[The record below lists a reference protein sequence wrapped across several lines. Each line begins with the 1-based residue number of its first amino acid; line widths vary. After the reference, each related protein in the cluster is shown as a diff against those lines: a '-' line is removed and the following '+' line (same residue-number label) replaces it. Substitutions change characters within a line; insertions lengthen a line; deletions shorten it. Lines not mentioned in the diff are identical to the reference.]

1 MELALHGSQI
11 NLATRDKAT
20 AAIPVNYP
28 IFLKRPG
35 SASVTLTTPSAQ
47 LAATNK
53 ILLARAHSL
62 QCLQQKQQTPS
73 KFYRRAA
80 SADCGKYQRKA
91 AAAQHS
97 KTSPHLSSNKSIC
110 NGNSHKEKRAL
121 SSSSLYRF
129 LLSEPIKRNTWMS
142 NEHSKT
148 DSPAKLAEDDDGS
161 DANVL
166 SKQSKNSGEDTS
178 DDSPSSIAE
187 EIGDNDNDTTN
198 DDEIDHIME
207 RDSKLEQIPT
217 IENENAASSRG
228 SSSSSSSTTI
238 TVPPQSNIAKDEDA
252 TSIRPKSVGTSRPKC
267 KADAKQK
274 ATVIK
279 AKTSSSVNSNNKLKL
294 AKSSGKQVSILQT
307 DGGREKRLG
316 ATMTTSSP
324 SSSVDG
330 GGGGG
335 GSSSGKSKPH
345 EMKSAYVPPPAS
357 PTASGFN
364 TLKADLPGRVSFS
377 KNDVYEIDYSDIE
390 NDTDTSRSLDLNE
403 PFRKK
408 NVHFEDEY
416 FDDDDNDV
424 DGRMDDTLTA
434 TTTTHM
440 DVKKH
445 TAFNQT
451 SMHRNLNTAKEISES
466 SNLLTDD
473 KEYCPLK
480 CSSLRCKA
488 DMRLDVLPEDNE
500 NGSTTQPN
508 DSSEKIIEEY
518 KREIESIN
526 RQHERERRWNES
538 KINGDATAT
547 YSDYLNGSPAR
558 SERKES
564 EKQPKDE
571 WHSGGSDSW
580 SSPNH
585 ESTANLVSKT
595 KVTTTTTTA
604 TTASNTSDES
614 PTRDSASTVINNY
627 LKITNQKSIG
637 SSKPSSA
644 TIKLKTTKK
653 LATPSNRK
661 IKSAQAT
668 TACDAKPT
676 TANRLTKA
684 KSVGH
689 LQRVTDIKLNEF
701 QIDKVESWMST
712 HEDTFSDTGLNSF
725 RRYGK
730 FGSSSNLDYKKT
742 WRETPTSKTDDE
754 GNYSLDDQVDNTS
767 MDGSI
772 GGGIELVLKKLEG
785 RRMQISFDPIKSAT
799 SAPSLSAA
807 SEAFQHKSCS
817 GTSNANLN
825 EHSNK
830 IKEIYQYLDEVDHNC
845 DRTINNVKQQK
856 MPDADFQTEID
867 YNIGNDTVGDVPKLS
882 ELMLLSSEQL
892 ARKVIGLS
900 LRTNELT
907 NAIQLSKDHM
917 DKIRSDNQK
926 TIRLEKQMGQARLKE
941 QKNHYETIVTRHQEF
956 IEQLLKDKASLCE
969 KVSAMTRRL
978 ESQSIAAEHKLQNEI
993 QRIKETALAAEKIR
1007 RERWVRENTKKI
1019 KELTVKGLE
1028 QEISKITCNHQ
1039 KEITELKRQHQEEI
1053 LNAIEEARQKHESLE
1068 MGIRE
1073 TYAKDREVAIEK
1085 ERNAIRDRFEKQM
1098 ELEQRTFE
1106 DAKNRILS
1114 EFSAEK
1120 DRLLKEIQHKEQEL
1134 DAQREKLLRDKKET
1148 AEHLN
1153 REFNEKVRMIEKR
1166 NQCEI
1171 ESISKQFES
1180 DFAIWKREQETT
1192 FKLRQI
1198 EEANSIRQQCRAER
1212 DKQIDSIVAKIDEE
1226 TLIHKQEF
1234 EAKFNRLKSQHES
1247 ELREMERSER
1257 QTREKYVETRSKLAQ
1272 VEGEVKNLHATINQ
1286 LEMQLAHT
1294 QKMCDNFMTEK
1305 EHFKDAV
1312 RKERDEEIQEIHKR
1326 VQSAIEKKDGSLEVI
1341 IKENASLKDRCIKL
1355 EAIVRQQRKDYCIK

>member
-28 IFLKRPG
+28 IFIKRPG

-53 ILLARAHSL
+53 LLLARAHSL

-80 SADCGKYQRKA
+80 SADCGKYQRKSTNVH
-91 AAAQHS
+91 QS
-97 KTSPHLSSNKSIC
+97 KISPHLSSHKSIC
-110 NGNSHKEKRAL
+110 NSQKEKRAL
-121 SSSSLYRF
+121 SSSSLYK
-129 LLSEPIKRNTWMS
+129 LLLAEPIKRNTWMS
-142 NEHSKT
+142 SEESKLQ
-148 DSPAKLAEDDDGS
+148 SPANAVADDGS
-161 DANVL
+161 IESVTKKKL
-166 SKQSKNSGEDTS
+166 RNSGDDTS

-187 EIGDNDNDTTN
+187 EIVDNDNDTAN
-198 DDEIDHIME
+198 DDEIDNYIE
-207 RDSKLEQIPT
+207 CESKIEQIPSADNAVR
-217 IENENAASSRG
+217 ISHQNFNLKRPENEFG
-228 SSSSSSSTTI
+228 EEIYDVT
-238 TVPPQSNIAKDEDA
+238 PPIK
-252 TSIRPKSVGTSRPKC
+252 PKSATIRLKSKP
-267 KADAKQK
+267 DQKQK
-274 ATVIK
+274 TTVIK
-279 AKTSSSVNSNNKLKL
+279 AKTSSPVNSNNKLKL
-294 AKSSGKQVSILQT
+294 AKCSGKQVSILQS
-307 DGGREKRLG
+307 DGGKDKKQMDTL
-316 ATMTTSSP
+316 TSSTMNTIE
-324 SSSVDG
+324 
-330 GGGGG
+330 
-335 GSSSGKSKPH
+335 GKIKPNDT
-345 EMKSAYVPPPAS
+345 KSIHTPPAS
-357 PTASGFN
+357 MASPTTTTTPTTTGGFN
-364 TLKADLPGRVSFS
+364 TLKTDLPGRVSFS
-377 KNDVYEIDYSDIE
+377 KNDVYEIDYSDID

-416 FDDDDNDV
+416 FSKYH
-424 DGRMDDTLTA
+424 DGRTDDTE
-434 TTTTHM
+434 M

-445 TAFNQT
+445 TFNQT
-451 SMHRNLNTAKEISES
+451 PMHRMSTPKEHTDTSH
-466 SNLLTDD
+466 LLTDD
-473 KEYCPLK
+473 KDYSALK
-480 CSSLRCKA
+480 CNSLRCKA

-500 NGSTTQPN
+500 NGGNGSGDTIISK
-508 DSSEKIIEEY
+508 DRSEKIIEEY

-526 RQHERERRWNES
+526 RQHELERRWNECE
-538 KINGDATAT
+538 INGDVNTNTTAT
-547 YSDYLNGSPAR
+547 TYSNYLNGVNSSQRTEMNDSDKMA
-558 SERKES
+558 
-564 EKQPKDE
+564 KDE

-585 ESTANLVSKT
+585 NSTSNLMSKSKITSANG
-595 KVTTTTTTA
+595 TTNAIT

-627 LKITNQKSIG
+627 LKITNQKSC
-637 SSKPSSA
+637 SSTSKPGSA

-653 LATPSNRK
+653 ITSNPNRK
-661 IKSAQAT
+661 IKSAQTTSTTNAAT
-668 TACDAKPT
+668 AAVADIKST
-676 TANRLTKA
+676 TSNRLTKA

-689 LQRVTDIKLNEF
+689 LQRITDIKLSEF

-712 HEDTFSDTGLNSF
+712 HEDTFSDTGLNSY
-725 RRYGK
+725 RKYGK

-742 WRETPTSKTDDE
+742 WRETPTKTDDE
-754 GNYSLDDQVDNTS
+754 GNYSLDDQIDNTS

-772 GGGIELVLKKLEG
+772 GGGIELVLKKLE
-785 RRMQISFDPIKSAT
+785 DPIKSST
-799 SAPSLSAA
+799 SAPSLSANGD
-807 SEAFQHKSCS
+807 SFQQQK
-817 GTSNANLN
+817 TTLNTNLN

-830 IKEIYQYLDEVDHNC
+830 IKEIYQYLDEVDYNC
-845 DRTINNVKQQK
+845 HRTINNVKQQK
-856 MPDADFQTEID
+856 IPDDFQPDID
-867 YNIGNDTVGDVPKLS
+867 YTIENDTVSNVPKLS
-882 ELMLLSSEQL
+882 DLMLLTNEQL
-892 ARKVIGLS
+892 ARKIIGLS

-907 NAIQLSKDHM
+907 NAIHLSKEHM

-926 TIRLEKQMGQARLKE
+926 AIRMEKQMAQTRLKE

-969 KVSAMTRRL
+969 KVSGLTRRL
-978 ESQSIAAEHKLQNEI
+978 ESQSMAAEHKLQNEI

-1039 KEITELKRQHQEEI
+1039 KEMTELKRQHQEEI
-1053 LNAIEEARQKHESLE
+1053 LNAVEEARQKHESLE

-1098 ELEQRTFE
+1098 ELEQKTFE
-1106 DAKNRILS
+1106 DTKNRILT
-1114 EFSAEK
+1114 EFTAEK
-1120 DRLLKEIQHKEQEL
+1120 ERLLKEVQQKEHEL
-1134 DAQREKLLRDKKET
+1134 EMQRDKLLKDKKEM

-1171 ESISKQFES
+1171 DSISKQFES

-1198 EEANSIRQQCRAER
+1198 EESNNIRQQCRAER

-1226 TLIHKQEF
+1226 TLLHKQDF
-1234 EAKFNRLKSQHES
+1234 ESKVNRLKSQHEN
-1247 ELREMERSER
+1247 ELREMERTER
-1257 QTREKYVETRSKLAQ
+1257 QTREKYTETRSKLAQ
-1272 VEGEVKNLHATINQ
+1272 VEAEVKNLHATVNQ
-1286 LEMQLAHT
+1286 LEIQLGHS
-1294 QKMCDNFMTEK
+1294 QKMCDNFLTEK

-1312 RKERDEEIQEIHKR
+1312 RKERDEEIQDIHKR
-1326 VQSAIEKKDGSLEVI
+1326 VQSAIEKKDESLDVI
-1341 IKENASLKDRCIKL
+1341 IKENTLLKDRCIKL